1 MFTILSRGQKDLKAD
16 VAAGRGV
23 TPVGQKAADAGLPPG
38 KKVVLKDFKED
49 RR

>member
-1 MFTILSRGQKDLKAD
+1 MLWL
-16 VAAGRGV
+16 
-23 TPVGQKAADAGLPPG
+23 TPYAVGQKAADAGLPPG